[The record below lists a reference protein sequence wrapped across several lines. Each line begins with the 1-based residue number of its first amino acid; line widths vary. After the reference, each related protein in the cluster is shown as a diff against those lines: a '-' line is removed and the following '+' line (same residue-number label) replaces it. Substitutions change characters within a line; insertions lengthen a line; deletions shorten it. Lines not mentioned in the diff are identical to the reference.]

1 MDNRDAHFEIE
12 NRRDSND
19 FKFWCYR
26 MPDDGENV
34 PLVPPHWH
42 TAMEIVYSETYG
54 TLYINDK
61 AYDMEPGSI
70 FFVNPSVLHR
80 TFRKKHGLMIH
91 IVFDPNL
98 LKISA
103 GNNPC
108 NDLIDDI
115 IAQNRRFKE
124 KVERD
129 STLYE
134 ELLPVVKLILDYA
147 EETVSY
153 GYESCSVISLLYAV
167 FAAAMKANHF
177 EYINA
182 YNLYGMHYVADAM
195 HYIDEHYSENLT
207 VGELAKKI
215 NVSPTYLY
223 RLFRDYVGTTPINYI
238 NSIRLR
244 AAYKL
249 LDSGHN
255 VTETAMAVGIP
266 NISYFIKLFKSA
278 TGETPL
284 SWLKGKGHD
293 K

>member
-1 MDNRDAHFEIE
+1 MDNRETHFERE
-12 NRRDSND
+12 ERRDAND
-19 FKFWCYR
+19 FKFRCYR
-26 MPDDGENV
+26 MPDEGENI

-42 TAMEIVYSETYG
+42 NETEIVYSETYG

-61 AYDMEPGSI
+61 AYEMEPGSI
-70 FFVNPSVLHR
+70 FFVNPGVLHR
-80 TFRKKHGLMIH
+80 TFRKKHGLMVH

-98 LKISA
+98 LKLST
-103 GNNPC
+103 GVNPC
-108 NDLIDDI
+108 NELIDDI
-115 IAQNRRFKE
+115 VSQNRKFKE
-124 KVERD
+124 KVER
-129 STLYE
+129 SSELYSR
-134 ELLPVVKLILDYA
+134 LLPIISKLTEYI
-147 EETVSY
+147 EQTVSY
-153 GYESCSVISLLYAV
+153 GYESCLVVSLLYAV
-167 FAAAMKANHF
+167 FAEAMKANHF

-182 YNLYGMHYVADAM
+182 YNLYGMRYVADAM
-195 HYIDEHYSENLT
+195 RYIDEHYSESLT
-207 VGELAKKI
+207 VGELARHI

-238 NSIRLR
+238 NSVRLR

-293 K
+293 Q